1 MYKDWIIIVVLVIS
15 IFTGNVWLEKTTKT
29 SVDGM
34 QQRLDT
40 LKESFLGVIEDQESA
55 QDIPP
60 QLEDTKQYWETQ
72 YAKLAFF
79 IEHNELEKVN
89 TQLAQLEGN
98 VQVEDYEQAM
108 PNLENCS
115 FVLYHIKEKNR
126 LAFKNIF

>member
-1 MYKDWIIIVVLVIS
+1 MYKDWIIIVILVIS
-15 IFTGNVWLEKTTKT
+15 ICTGNVWMEKSTKT

-34 QQRLDT
+34 EQRLNT
-40 LKESFLGVIEDQESA
+40 LKETCLGVIEEKKSV
-55 QDIPP
+55 QDIPQ
-60 QLEDTKQYWETQ
+60 QLEDAKQYWETQ

-98 VQVEDYEQAM
+98 VLVEDYEQAI
-108 PNLENCS
+108 PNVENCS

-126 LAFKNIF
+126 FAFKNIF

>member
-1 MYKDWIIIVVLVIS
+1 MYKDWIMIIVLI
-15 IFTGNVWLEKTTKT
+15 IGMLGGNAWLENMTKT

-34 QQRLDT
+34 VQRLNT
-40 LKESFLGVIEDQESA
+40 LKQTMYNAIEQ
-55 QDIPP
+55 
-60 QLEDTKQYWETQ
+60 EDTPEDISKQVEDMKQYWESQ
-72 YAKLAFF
+72 YATLAFF

-89 TQLAQLEGN
+89 TQLAELEGN
-98 VQVEDYEQAM
+98 VLIEEYEQAM